1 MEKQI
6 SYLWLLKVLI
16 QAFLNTNRIGLMK
29 AHSFPVPEKICVR
42 NSSRLEIPT
51 F

>member
-6 SYLWLLKVLI
+6 CYLWLLEVLK
-16 QAFLNTNRIGLMK
+16 QAFLNTNLKGLMK

-42 NSSRLEIPT
+42 KSSKLEIPT